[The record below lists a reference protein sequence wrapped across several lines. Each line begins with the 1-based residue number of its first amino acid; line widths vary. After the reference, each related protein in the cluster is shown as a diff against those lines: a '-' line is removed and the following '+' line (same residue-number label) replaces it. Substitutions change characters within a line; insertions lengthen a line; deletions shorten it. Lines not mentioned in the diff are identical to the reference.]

1 MTIEQLR
8 ESIAIWFCDRDF
20 SEENINDFCNMHAG
34 SYEEYMTIYEMLMEN
49 LET

>member
-8 ESIAIWFCDRDF
+8 ESIAIWFGDGDF
-20 SEENINDFCNMHAG
+20 SEENINNFCNVHAG